1 MAVPGT
7 SPWANDFLN
16 AWGAAGNR
24 YPAKFWR
31 NLVYWLTENSAI
43 GRRRLVATADKQFFR
58 PGEIIG
64 LSAVA
69 FDETARRTTSY
80 DVWAMVEPRS
90 LDFDLEDI
98 YSSIRWP
105 QDLPRDSGEEGP
117 FIAWGEEFQLP
128 RNSETGE
135 YQMPL
140 ELAEQLRSSS
150 GDQGVRIEL
159 TAYENTGGSR
169 GTQVDSTTLDVQV
182 IDDPF
187 EQQNP
192 FPNHDLLA
200 RVATLSGGRVFA
212 SPAELIQMVDEL
224 PIERGS
230 PVVRRTPLWD
240 EWWLLL
246 VIAGLLTTEWIW
258 RRALGLA

>member
-1 MAVPGT
+1 
-7 SPWANDFLN
+7 
-16 AWGAAGNR
+16 
-24 YPAKFWR
+24 
-31 NLVYWLTENSAI
+31 
-43 GRRRLVATADKQFFR
+43 
-58 PGEIIG
+58 
-64 LSAVA
+64 
-69 FDETARRTTSY
+69 
-80 DVWAMVEPRS
+80 MVEPRS
-90 LDFDLEDI
+90 LDFDLEDV

-128 RNSETGE
+128 RNSDTGE

-140 ELAEQLRSSS
+140 ELAEHLRSSS

-169 GTQVDSTTLDVQV
+169 GTQVDSTTLDIQV

-192 FPNHDLLA
+192 FPNHDLLS
-200 RVATLSGGRVFA
+200 RVASLSGGRVVS
-212 SPAELIQMVDEL
+212 SPAELVQMVDEL
-224 PIERGS
+224 PIDRGD
-230 PVVRRTPLWD
+230 PIVRRTPLWD

-246 VIAGLLTTEWIW
+246 TIGGLLAAEWIW
-258 RRALGLA
+258 RRAIGLA